1 MILDTLET
9 HHFERAPQG
18 PCRRNAS
25 VEILL
30 NQDIDETTGTNE
42 VFAAA
47 AALPYDQA
55 PAAHIGVFLVRSRS
69 ISRCQSISHTGQRGK
84 GCFRIAGHRWGRN
97 LPQVGVGWDKEL
109 SVVDL

>member
-18 PCRRNAS
+18 PCRRNAC
-25 VEILL
+25 VAILL
-30 NQDIDETTGTNE
+30 NQEIDETTGAHE

-55 PAAHIGVFLVRSRS
+55 PAAHIGDFLVRNRS
-69 ISRCQSISHTGQRGK
+69 ISRCQSISQTPIRGRACSR
-84 GCFRIAGHRWGRN
+84 GAGH
-97 LPQVGVGWDKEL
+97 
-109 SVVDL
+109 S